1 MSEEPNLIAAEPQL
15 FVPDLIA
22 ATAFYTDRLG
32 FTLMFMY
39 GDPPFYVQVGRG
51 GACLNL
57 RHTNGN
63 VFADGFRDREA
74 VALSATVT
82 VQGIEALAQSFDVAG
97 VEWHQRLK
105 REAWGARTLI
115 LRDPGGNLIAFAGRE
130 E

>member
-15 FVPDLIA
+15 FVPNLIA

-74 VALSATVT
+74 DALSATVT

-97 VEWHQRLK
+97 VE
-105 REAWGARTLI
+105 
-115 LRDPGGNLIAFAGRE
+115 
-130 E
+130 